1 MWIKRI
7 AFISVMLLTTVLMA
21 SSPLLQGRLN
31 VLSFVE
37 WTPGISY
44 QVSGKFE
51 DRSTIG
57 FTAYSITNGNLI
69 FTEHSQGVD
78 CWFITNVEYAD
89 SSSVTVDVAYA
100 ESGASAVGMVAGIA
114 ALCSLSTNS
123 VGFPQQPSPEY
134 IDVSENMLS
143 QIRNYALRRI
153 PASGGSGTLTNEVLW
168 IAASNTVVYT
178 NDLRLTNARPPNVV
192 GINSNQTL
200 SDTNG
205 VLSLD
210 WQNRQ
215 VNDSSGRLAAGWNN
229 RCLYSSD
236 GYDTI
241 LWENKL
247 LRSLGSTAIDWG
259 SRTLNGTNGSPVLY
273 WGDGITASQVGAVAT
288 STFFFVDA
296 GGISSEY
303 HVTTGGKTNWF
314 GDAW

>member
-1 MWIKRI
+1 MKWISSLFIILI
-7 AFISVMLLTTVLMA
+7 ASVGLASPPTV
-21 SSPLLQGRLN
+21 QGEIDVQSYVEQVANVSYKVSGEFHDLSVVGFTGLN
-31 VLSFVE
+31 V
-37 WTPGISY
+37 
-44 QVSGKFE
+44 
-51 DRSTIG
+51 
-57 FTAYSITNGNLI
+57 TNGNLLC
-69 FTEHSQGVD
+69 TENILGSVD
-78 CWFITNVEYAD
+78 FWTVTNVIYAD
-89 SSSVTVDVAYA
+89 AVVITAQVVYV
-100 ESGASAVGMVAGIA
+100 ESGSSDVGMVVGYA
-114 ALCSLSTNS
+114 AVCSLSTNS
-123 VGFPQQPSPEY
+123 VGFPQQPSPEFTH
-134 IDVSENMLS
+134 VSQNMLS
-143 QIRNYALRRI
+143 QIRNYSFRRI
-153 PASGGSGTLTNEVLW
+153 PTSGGGGTLTNEVLW

-192 GINSNQTL
+192 GIGSNQTL

-296 GGISSEY
+296 GGTSSEY